1 MLHKYFLESIHILLH
16 YINASIFMNTDSKV
30 LFMKKVLKKEMSGV
44 SRLKE
49 LSEVISDLTQ

>member
-1 MLHKYFLESIHILLH
+1 
-16 YINASIFMNTDSKV
+16 MNTDSKV